1 MDAILENSKK
11 KNISPR
17 TPFPESIAK
26 KLSVSIDD
34 LFHWAD
40 KYAMLEDDIW
50 VVSQQ
55 ILVIIRST
63 QENKARNSKSLG
75 SGSKQSYRKFTQH
88 DQRSHCSWLLLLFY
102 MSDFSYWF
110 MIYSDPSD
118 CALWE
123 QTRWRETNNDITIII
138 RKTIILQ
145 RSVISSTF

>member
-11 KNISPR
+11 KHQSKD
-17 TPFPESIAK
+17 PFPESIAK

-63 QENKARNSKSLG
+63 QENKARDSKSLG
-75 SGSKQSYRKFTQH
+75 SGSKQSNRKFTQH

-110 MIYSDPSD
+110 MIFSDPSD